1 MRQTRVMMGMPI
13 TVEIADLTARQAA
26 IDRVFGYFDY
36 VDRKFSTYKPDSEIS
51 RINAGELQSIGYSED
66 MRQVLKLSEET
77 RRLTDG
83 YFDIRRPD
91 GRYDPSG
98 LVKGLAIHNAAKM
111 LAAEGYVNYYVEAGG
126 DIEAHGY
133 NAQGQPWQIGIQSPF
148 VADQIVKVLRVTDRG
163 VATSG
168 TYVRGQHIYDPKR
181 RGEPI
186 TDIVGLT
193 VIGPDIYEA
202 DRYATA
208 AFAMGKPGI
217 NLIERTPGLEGY
229 MIGKDGVAVMT
240 TGFESYVDSHV

>member
-13 TVEIADLTARQAA
+13 TVEIVGPTARQAS

-36 VDRKFSTYKPDSEIS
+36 VDRKFSTYKSDSEIS
-51 RINAGELQSIGYSED
+51 RINAGELQSVGYSED
-66 MRQVLKLSEET
+66 MRHVLKLSEET

-111 LAAEGYVNYYVEAGG
+111 LEAEGYANYYVEAGG
-126 DIEAHGY
+126 DIEARGR
-133 NAQGQPWQIGIQSPF
+133 NAQGQPWKIGIQNPF
-148 VADQIVKVLRVTDRG
+148 VAEEVVKVLRVIDRG

-181 RGEPI
+181 RNEPI
-186 TDIVGLT
+186 TDIVALT

-202 DRYATA
+202 DRFATA
-208 AFAMGKPGI
+208 AFAMGRAGI
-217 NLIERTPGLEGY
+217 NFIEKLEGFEGY
-229 MIGKDGVAVMT
+229 MIGRDGVAVMT
-240 TGFESYVDSHV
+240 TGFESYVDPHV